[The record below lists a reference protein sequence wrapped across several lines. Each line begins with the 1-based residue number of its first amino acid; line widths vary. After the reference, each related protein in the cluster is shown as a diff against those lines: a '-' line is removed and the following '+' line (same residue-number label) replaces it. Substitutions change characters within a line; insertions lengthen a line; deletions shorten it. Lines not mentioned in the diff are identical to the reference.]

1 MKREGASQEELLVEL
16 SEVLREKFDLDL
28 SFEGISETTQTLV
41 LRGSIGAVPPD
52 DERDGRRVLHV
63 FTDSKNEDPLTG
75 AGGGPFPNTEVL
87 FKLLSSQLEMPVVD
101 HTTGAVARSF
111 HVQFHRSAYVTRRLD
126 LLIQNL
132 EFQTDLDIAIEERLE
147 PMVVVSKNPP

>member
-28 SFEGISETTQTLV
+28 SFQEIFETTQTLV
-41 LRGSIGAVPPD
+41 LRGSIGAVPQD

-87 FKLLSSQLEMPVVD
+87 VKLLSSQLEMPVVD
-101 HTTGAVARSF
+101 HTAGAVAHSF
-111 HVQFHRSAYVTRRLD
+111 HVQFHRSAYATRRLD

-132 EFQTDLDIAIEERLE
+132 ESQTDLDIAIEERLE